1 MTKSPTFTPWKKQMA
16 TGVFFVFVG
25 LGAAYLF
32 AATHP
37 YLAIGGLATVG
48 VGTAFIKKAS
58 AREHGQKIE
67 QESIK
72 SLKKALSSS
81 WHIENNIALRTGGDL
96 DLLLTRDDNARFAIE
111 IKSHEGVLLKRSLFG
126 TSESL
131 VRANGK
137 TFDRDP
143 VIQVINA
150 ATELDATPVI
160 WLPMATNAKTFKMRC
175 GVTVVQGS
183 QRQLRHAIGASN
195 WWSI

>member
-1 MTKSPTFTPWKKQMA
+1 MT

-32 AATHP
+32 AATLP
-37 YLAIGGLATVG
+37 YLAIGGLAIAG

-58 AREHGQKIE
+58 ARERGQKIE
-67 QESIK
+67 RASIA
-72 SLKKALSSS
+72 SLKKALPSS
-81 WHIENNIALRTGGDL
+81 WLIENNIALRKGGDL
-96 DLLLTRDDNARFAIE
+96 DLLLTRDDKARFAIE

-126 TSESL
+126 SSESL
-131 VRANGK
+131 VRANGR

-143 VIQVINA
+143 VMQVIA
-150 ATELDATPVI
+150 AASELDATPVI
-160 WLPMATNAKTFKMRC
+160 WLPMATGAKTFKMRC